1 MVLGSRD
8 LREREGGELGLHVV
22 FTGLSMVFIGECGFY
37 SLVQLLLAF
46 YRILGFGYAFDF
58 LVKSGSY
65 RVL

>member
-46 YRILGFGYAFDF
+46 YRILGF
-58 LVKSGSY
+58 VY
-65 RVL
+65 RF